1 MILKNLLRCV
11 EMSRSEKFVTGLER
25 ELRWLRQEFRVGPV
39 SLLKKLTISFYL
51 SLKATRQRREIKTFA
66 LVVYS

>member
-1 MILKNLLRCV
+1 MNLKNLLRCV

-39 SLLKKLTISFYL
+39 SLLRKLTISFYL
-51 SLKATRQRREIKTFA
+51 NLKATRQRREIKTFA
-66 LVVYS
+66 LVVHS